1 MRPGQTDLGKPAV
14 TTALLTLLSAV
25 AYVVSVLTW
34 FLIIF
39 GYTKY
44 FASYHSLPACSFCLL
59 VESVFVFGSF
69 VGMGKF
75 SISCLLTFE
84 DAHSFFQLS
93 SRERNIEAKNQA
105 SLCVL
110 DFAL

>member
-1 MRPGQTDLGKPAV
+1 MRPDQTDLGKPAV

-25 AYVVSVLTW
+25 AYVVSILTW

-59 VESVFVFGSF
+59 VESVFAFGSF

-75 SISCLLTFE
+75 SISCLLTLRMLTVSS
-84 DAHSFFQLS
+84 SFLPEKGILKLKTKQV
-93 SRERNIEAKNQA
+93 
-105 SLCVL
+105 CVS
-110 DFAL
+110 